1 MNLFKDQSQLVDKLY
16 EIYKKHGSLYI
27 GVDFDDT
34 IRDFDNGEIIRPVVE
49 ILKQATSLGMK
60 ICLYTCREGAD
71 LAFAE
76 DFCKK
81 IGLKIDYVNYSPL
94 SPGLRKPL
102 FNILLDDK
110 AGLVSS
116 VRVLEDL
123 IVKIIYT

>member
-1 MNLFKDQSQLVDKLY
+1 MNLFKNPNEYSDKLY
-16 EIYKKHGSLYI
+16 QVYQDHQGLVI

-34 IRDFDNGEIIRPVVE
+34 IRDYDTGEIIPKVVDT
-49 ILKQATSLGMK
+49 LKEAKRFGMT

-71 LAFAE
+71 LAYAE

-81 IGLKIDYVNYSPL
+81 IGLQIDYVNYSPI
-94 SPGLRKPL
+94 SPGIRKPL

-110 AGLVSS
+110 AGLVEA
-116 VRVLEDL
+116 VGILQDL